1 MPEIALVLF
10 GTIIATAAM
19 AIGIGGGILWTPL
32 LILVYQLTPAEAIS
46 TSLFI
51 QVAGL
56 GSGTLAYFR
65 AGLVNMKLS
74 GIFFLVALP
83 GIIIGSFVTINL
95 SQQTVQMAL
104 GIMAMTLAIL
114 FVTSNQET
122 GLESNDGISSD
133 QIRSVTSIPFIFGF
147 IMGFLSLGIS
157 EWLIPALRTKLRME
171 MPQAIGTS
179 IAMMFMLAM
188 VASLV
193 HFNLSETVHVKIIIL
208 GAIGTLIGGQIGPRI
223 SQRINDKLLQ
233 QSFIY
238 LMTLIGIHLIFQ
250 AI

>member
-1 MPEIALVLF
+1 MLDIALVLF
-10 GTIIATAAM
+10 GTAIASAAM

-32 LILVYQLTPAEAIS
+32 LILVYQLSPVEAIS

-56 GSGTLAYFR
+56 GSGTLAYSR
-65 AGLVNMKLS
+65 AGLVKKKLS

-83 GIIIGSFVTINL
+83 GIIIGSFITINL
-95 SQQTVQMAL
+95 PQQVVQMAL

-114 FVTSNQET
+114 FVASNRDSELVADSDYDT
-122 GLESNDGISSD
+122 D
-133 QIRSVTSIPFIFGF
+133 QIRSVAPIPFVFGF

-157 EWLIPALRTKLRME
+157 EWLVPALRTKLKME
-171 MPQAIGTS
+171 MPKAIGTS
-179 IAMMFMLAM
+179 IAMMFMLAV
-188 VASLV
+188 VASFI
-193 HFNLSETVHVKIIIL
+193 HFNLSETIHVKIIIL

-223 SQRINDKLLQ
+223 SQRINDRLLQ

>member
-10 GTIIATAAM
+10 GTVIASAAM

-32 LILVYQLTPAEAIS
+32 LILAYQLTPADAIS

-56 GSGTLAYFR
+56 GSGTVAYYR
-65 AGLVNMKLS
+65 AGLVKMKLS

-83 GIIIGSFVTINL
+83 GIIIGSFITINL
-95 SQQTVQMAL
+95 PQQAVQMAL
-104 GIMAMTLAIL
+104 GIMAMILAIL
-114 FVTSNQET
+114 FVASNQEAE
-122 GLESNDGISSD
+122 LESNGDVGSE
-133 QIRSVTSIPFIFGF
+133 QIRSVTPIPFVFGF

-157 EWLIPALRTKLRME
+157 EWLIPALRTKLHMK
-171 MPQAIGTS
+171 MPQAIGTA
-179 IAMMFMLAM
+179 IAMMFMLAV

-193 HFNLSETVHVKIIIL
+193 HFYLSETVHVKIIIL

-223 SQRINDKLLQ
+223 SRRINDKLLQ